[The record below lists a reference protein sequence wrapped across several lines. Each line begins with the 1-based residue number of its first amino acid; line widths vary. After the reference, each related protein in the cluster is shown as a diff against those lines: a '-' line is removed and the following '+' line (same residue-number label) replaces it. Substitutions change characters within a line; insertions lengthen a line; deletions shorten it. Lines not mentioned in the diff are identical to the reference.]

1 MHKVR
6 VYLDTSVFGGVQDV
20 EFAEITKRFFEQVG
34 RGAFVVLLSRLT
46 TDELEEAPA
55 QVSGVIRGLSP
66 GQVELVALNEEVK
79 NLAEEYVKAGVLGES
94 SLDDATHVAAA
105 TVAGADLILSWN
117 FRHIVNFQRIC
128 GFNSV
133 NTRMGYRSM
142 VILSP
147 REVLDDDQD

>member
-1 MHKVR
+1 
-6 VYLDTSVFGGVQDV
+6 
-20 EFAEITKRFFEQVG
+20 
-34 RGAFVVLLSRLT
+34 LT

>member
-1 MHKVR
+1 VRRIR
-6 VYLDTSVFGGVQDV
+6 VYVDTSVFGGVHDV
-20 EFAEITKRFFEQVG
+20 EFAEISERFFEQVR

-46 TDELEEAPA
+46 TDELEDAPA
-55 QVSGVIRGLSP
+55 EVSRVIRGLSP
-66 GQVELVALNEEVK
+66 EQVEPVPLNEEVR
-79 NLAEEYVKAGVLGES
+79 NLAEEYIKAGVLGEGS
-94 SLDDATHVAAA
+94 IDDATHVAAA

-133 NTRMGYRSM
+133 NARHGYRSM

-147 REVLDDDQD
+147 REVLDDD